1 MSLWIKFKYVIQN
14 HVDHL
19 KSIDKTSH
27 DEQEDIPYAQDL
39 VASPRNVIP
48 NISVSAPVPVS
59 YM

>member
-1 MSLWIKFKYVIQN
+1 M
-14 HVDHL
+14 DHL

-27 DEQEDIPYAQDL
+27 DEQEDIPCAQDL

-48 NISVSAPVPVS
+48 NISVSAPVPIS

>member
-1 MSLWIKFKYVIQN
+1 MSLWIKFSN
-14 HVDHL
+14 HVCNVDHL

-39 VASPRNVIP
+39 VASLRNVIP

>member
-1 MSLWIKFKYVIQN
+1 M
-14 HVDHL
+14 DHL

-27 DEQEDIPYAQDL
+27 DEQEDIPYAL

>member
-1 MSLWIKFKYVIQN
+1 M
-14 HVDHL
+14 DHL

-27 DEQEDIPYAQDL
+27 DEQEDMPYAQNL

>member
-1 MSLWIKFKYVIQN
+1 M
-14 HVDHL
+14 DHL

-27 DEQEDIPYAQDL
+27 GEQEDMPYAQDL

-48 NISVSAPVPVS
+48 NISASVPVPVS